1 MRTLRV
7 SAVISSL
14 IFAGSLLPITVA
26 SAQVVPAWQVVGAPS
41 NHVAGNRVIAPA
53 AGSATI
59 DFRVGLT
66 PRHGSALSAL
76 AVSVA
81 NPASPNY
88 HHFLTPSQFLATY
101 APTASTVHAVAAYF
115 RNFGLHVSST
125 VSDGLILHVKGS
137 LDQTAAALHT
147 HFDAVRSARGVLGVA
162 NATDL
167 VLPSSLAASIQ
178 GISGLDTA
186 ARAFSNLSHPHS
198 AVSAPTSCAAA
209 DTAEATRQTHGLA
222 PTPADQAA
230 VYGLNAQYAAGFSGA
245 GRSIGVLE
253 FAGYNTSD
261 VNFYLSCY
269 GLSTTVSTVNIDGGP
284 DASTLTNGESMES
297 DLDIEEAA
305 VLAPGSNIINYQS
318 ANTLN
323 AFIDVFAKVA
333 QDDAVSSLSVSWGIC
348 ENQASSA
355 SYQPVLEQLAAEGI
369 PVLVAA
375 GDSGSEECASN
386 AAPGGH
392 ADYSLTVDDPAN
404 SPWVTAI
411 GGLKLNSFTPGDATV
426 WNSICGGGVPCGGGG
441 GMSTVYDH
449 PVWQTGDGVDTSL
462 AGRQIP
468 DISVMGDPRTGFM
481 VYYNGKFSSIGGTS
495 IGAPIVAAMVSV
507 AAEACGVSGVGFM
520 NPRLYQMGQDGTGI
534 LDITTGSNDM
544 YGTGGYSAT
553 TGYDMASGLG
563 TPDASTFLPALCG
576 ASGSSSATP
585 NTAGEASNWSVTI
598 PTGTHA
604 ISAGTQI
611 TVKLLNSSTAI
622 LPTSTSAYSINGTSA
637 VASVSNGIVT
647 LTTPADIAANSTIA
661 LGITGAQNSAIAGA
675 VIVEVTD
682 PSGYLQVGQIL
693 TGAPHITSVTN
704 DAPSKISLGAESTI
718 TLTALDGT
726 TPVRGQ
732 SILASTTASNLV
744 IIDASKFTD
753 AAGHAILHVAGSD
766 LGRGSVTVSVGPNT
780 VSVPLNVTNGAG
792 SSIAKFIVTKGDSVL
807 TTGRPASSANCGV
820 VALTKKG
827 HLASTLQAVA
837 TGFNLISGVA
847 SSPSVIDGPNGVCV
861 AVYVSTSGS
870 LVMAFHAAGAKT
882 VSSST
887 LVSSGVA
894 KVAPGIAIS
903 GVSLTVDWL
912 STTGHLNISTSV
924 SPPSPVTTTDLT
936 AATSTS
942 NLGATGRNLQGSLAI
957 SGSATVVSVING
969 NTAWAFASTGSNW
982 TATDLSVNA
991 GYTNSGKAALT
1002 GNAAVVSTNTAGGIH
1017 DFIIATHAANGHVVI
1032 FNPSP
1037 DQANYWF
1044 VNDVTGNIST
1054 LTTTADIALFDNG
1067 VPTAAVITKSG
1078 VSLLALPSPFPA
1090 PWIAIPVK
1098 VSGAKATFASATQ
1111 AGTLTSAGA
1120 VLLHL

>member
-41 NHVAGNRVIAPA
+41 NHVAGNRVVSPA
-53 AGSATI
+53 AGNAVI
-59 DFRVGLT
+59 DFRVGLA
-66 PRHGSALSAL
+66 PRHADALAAL

-81 NPASPNY
+81 NPSSPNY
-88 HHFLTPSQFLATY
+88 HHFLTPQQFRATY
-101 APTASTVHAVAAYF
+101 APTASTVRAVADYF
-115 RNFGLHVSST
+115 RSQGLTVSRT
-125 VSDGLILHVKGS
+125 VSDGLVLRVTGT
-137 LDQTAAALHT
+137 LDHTANALRT
-147 HFDAVRSARGVLGVA
+147 RFDAVRSVKGVLGVA
-162 NATDL
+162 NATS
-167 VLPSSLAASIQ
+167 VSLPRAIAASVS
-178 GISGLDTA
+178 GITGLDTA
-186 ARAFSNLSHPHS
+186 ARAFSQISHPHI
-198 AVSAPTSCAAA
+198 AVSAPTSCPTA

-230 VYGLNAQYAAGFSGA
+230 VYGLNAQYAAGYSGA
-245 GRSIGVLE
+245 GRSIGMLE
-253 FAGYNTSD
+253 FAGYNESD
-261 VNFYLSCY
+261 VNFYFSCY
-269 GLSTTVSTVNIDGGP
+269 GLSTTVTTVNIDGGP

-348 ENQASSA
+348 ENSANSA
-355 SYQPVLEQLAAEGI
+355 SYQPVLQQLAAEGI
-369 PVLVAA
+369 PVMVAA
-375 GDSGSEECASN
+375 GDSGSEQCAYN

-441 GMSTVYDH
+441 GMSSLYEH
-449 PVWQTGDGVDTSL
+449 PAWQTGDGVDTSL
-462 AGRQIP
+462 AGRQLP

-481 VYYNGKFSSIGGTS
+481 VYYNGRFGSVGGTS

-534 LDITTGSNDM
+534 IDITTGSNDM

-585 NTAGEASNWSVTI
+585 NTAGETSNWSVTV

-604 ISAGTQI
+604 ISTGTHLS
-611 TVKLLNSSTAI
+611 VKLLNSSTAL
-622 LPTSTSAYSINGTSA
+622 LPTSTSAYSINGVSA

-647 LTTPADIAANSTIA
+647 LTTSADIAANSTIA
-661 LGITGAQNSAIAGA
+661 LGITGAQNAATAGA
-675 VIVEVTD
+675 VIVEVSD

-693 TGAPHITSVTN
+693 TAAPHITSVLN

-732 SILASTTASNLV
+732 NILASTTASNLV
-744 IIDASKFTD
+744 VIDASKSTD
-753 AAGHAILHVAGSD
+753 AAGHAILHVAGSG
-766 LGRGSVTVSVGPNT
+766 LGRGNVTVIVGPTTVSV
-780 VSVPLNVTNGAG
+780 SLNVTNGAG
-792 SSIAKFIVTKGDSVL
+792 SSTAKFVVAKGDSVL
-807 TTGRPASSANCGV
+807 TTGRPASSTNCGV

-827 HLASTLQAVA
+827 HLASTLTAVA
-837 TGFNLISGVA
+837 AAFNAIPGVA
-847 SSPSVIDGPNGVCV
+847 SSPSVIGGPNGACV
-861 AVYVSTSGS
+861 AVYVSSTGALITAIRASGS
-870 LVMAFHAAGAKT
+870 NNASLA
-882 VSSST
+882 T
-887 LVSSGVA
+887 LVPSGVA
-894 KVAPGIAIS
+894 KVAPGIALAGSSLLIDW
-903 GVSLTVDWL
+903 VST
-912 STTGHLNISTSV
+912 SGHLNVTSTS
-924 SPPSPVTTTDLT
+924 SQPATTTDLT
-936 AATSTS
+936 TATATS
-942 NLGATGRNLQGSLAI
+942 NLSITGRNLQGSVAI
-957 SGSATVVSVING
+957 SGSATVISIING
-969 NTAWAFASTGSNW
+969 KTAWAFSSTGSDW
-982 TATDLSVNA
+982 TATDLSTNA

-1002 GNAAVVSTNTAGGIH
+1002 GNAAVVSTNAAGGIH
-1017 DFIIATHAANGHVVI
+1017 DFIIATHATNGHIVI

-1044 VNDVTGNIST
+1044 VNDVTSNIST

-1111 AGTLTSAGA
+1111 AGVLTSAGA

>member
-7 SAVISSL
+7 SAVVSSL
-14 IFAGSLLPITVA
+14 ILAGSLLPITA
-26 SAQVVPAWQVVGAPS
+26 ATAQVVPAWQVVGAPS
-41 NHVAGNRVIAPA
+41 NHVAGNHVIAPA
-53 AGSATI
+53 AGSAVI

-66 PRHGSALSAL
+66 PRHGSSLASLAL
-76 AVSVA
+76 SVA

-88 HHFLTPSQFLATY
+88 HHYLTPAQFRATY
-101 APTASTVHAVAAYF
+101 APSAATVRRVADYF
-115 RNFGLHVSST
+115 RSQGLTVSRS
-125 VSDGLILHVKGS
+125 VSDGLILHVKGT
-137 LDQTAAALHT
+137 LDHTASALRT
-147 HFDAVRSARGVLGVA
+147 RFDAVRSAKGVLGVA
-162 NATDL
+162 NATKIY
-167 VLPSSLAASIQ
+167 LPSFIASSVQ

-186 ARAFSNLSHPHS
+186 ARAFSNLSTPHT

-209 DTAEATRQTHGLA
+209 DSAEATRQSHGLA

-230 VYGLNAQYAAGFSGA
+230 VYGLDAQYAAGYSGA

-261 VNFYLSCY
+261 VNYYLSCY
-269 GLSTTVSTVNIDGGP
+269 GLSTTVSSVNIDGGP
-284 DASTLTNGESMES
+284 DASTLTNGESIES

-323 AFIDVFAKVA
+323 AFIDVFAQVA

-375 GDSGSEECASN
+375 GDSGSEECANN

-411 GGLKLNSFTPGDATV
+411 GGLKLNSLTPGDATV

-441 GMSTVYDH
+441 GMSTVYDR
-449 PVWQTGDGVDTSL
+449 PSWQTGDGVDTTL

-507 AAEACGVSGVGFM
+507 AAQACGISGVGFM
-520 NPRLYQMGQDGTGI
+520 DPRLYQMAQDGTGI
-534 LDITTGSNDM
+534 LDITTGSNDL

-576 ASGSSSATP
+576 ASGSTSATP
-585 NTAGEASNWSVTI
+585 NTAGETSNWSVSV

-622 LPTSTSAYSINGTSA
+622 LPSSISAYSINGVTA
-637 VASVSNGIVT
+637 LGSVSGGIAT
-647 LTTPADIAANSTIA
+647 LTAPVDISANSSIT
-661 LGITGAQNSAIAGA
+661 LGITGAQNAATAGA
-675 VIVEVTD
+675 VIIEVSD

-693 TGAPHITSVTN
+693 TGAPHITSVVN

-726 TPVRGQ
+726 SPVRGQ

-744 IIDASKFTD
+744 VIDASRATD
-753 AAGHAILHVAGSD
+753 AAGHAIMHVAATAI
-766 LGRGSVTVSVGPNT
+766 GRGNITVVVGPNT
-780 VSVPLNVTNGAG
+780 VSVPLNVSNSAG
-792 SSIAKFIVTKGDSVL
+792 SSTSKFIVAKGDSVL
-807 TTGRPASSANCGV
+807 TTGSPASSTNCGV

-827 HLASTLQAVA
+827 HLASTLQSIASK
-837 TGFNLISGVA
+837 FNLINAVA
-847 SSPSVIDGPNGVCV
+847 SSPSAIDGPAGSCI
-861 AVYVSTSGS
+861 ASFVSATGALELALHASGS
-870 LVMAFHAAGAKT
+870 NTISIIPVA
-882 VSSST
+882 
-887 LVSSGVA
+887 SSGVA
-894 KVAPGIAIS
+894 KVAPGIAA
-903 GVSLTVDWL
+903 GNGSLTVDWV
-912 STTGHLNISTSV
+912 STSGHLNIATS
-924 SPPSPVTTTDLT
+924 SITLGNFTTTDLT
-936 AATSTS
+936 SATSS
-942 NLGATGRNLQGSLAI
+942 AALGLTGRNLQGSVAI
-957 SGSATVVSVING
+957 SGSATTVVVVNSG
-969 NTAWAFASTGSNW
+969 TALAFASTGSSW
-982 TATDLSVNA
+982 TATDLSTNA

-1002 GNAAVVSTNTAGGIH
+1002 GNAAVVSTNAAGGAH
-1017 DFIIATHAANGHVVI
+1017 DFIVATHAANGHVVI
-1032 FNPSP
+1032 FNPAP
-1037 DQANYWF
+1037 DQDNYWF
-1044 VNDVTGNIST
+1044 VNDVTGNIAT
-1054 LTTTADIALFDNG
+1054 LATTADIALFDNG

-1078 VSLLALPSPFPA
+1078 VSLLATRP
-1090 PWIAIPVK
+1090 
-1098 VSGAKATFASATQ
+1098 T
-1111 AGTLTSAGA
+1111 
-1120 VLLHL
+1120 